1 MPEPGPEYGRGR
13 VRVTRDAAVR
23 ALAAGRRALRDSRSH
38 GPAPSAWRIAVPV
51 VVLGAGVL
59 FSTSAETA
67 QGTDLRAGRR
77 LELTALIAERNQQV
91 RAGEERAAG
100 LRAAVEATTRLR
112 SASDARVAAAQAAAD
127 ALRNPAGLAP
137 VRGPALTV
145 ELNDAPPRPDGQL
158 PPGATVNDI
167 VVHQQDVQAVVNAL
181 WAGGAEA
188 MTIMGQRVISTGAVR
203 CVGNTLLLYG
213 RTYSPPFR
221 VTAIG
226 PVADLRGALDTSGAV
241 AAYRQA
247 AQDFDLG
254 YTVTD
259 EGEKSMPGYTGQVSL
274 PYTTGG
280 TR

>member
-1 MPEPGPEYGRGR
+1 
-13 VRVTRDAAVR
+13 VTRDAVVR
-23 ALAAGRRALRDSRSH
+23 ALAGARRALRGTGAG
-38 GPAPSAWRIAVPV
+38 GPPSPWRLAVPI

-59 FSTSAETA
+59 FATSAETA
-67 QGTDLRAGRR
+67 HGTDLRAGRR
-77 LELTALIAERNQQV
+77 LELTGLIAQRNQQV

-100 LRAAVEATTRLR
+100 LRADVEATTRAQ
-112 SASDARVAAAQAAAD
+112 SVFDARVAAAQAAAD
-127 ALRNPAGLAP
+127 VLRNPAGLGA
-137 VRGPALTV
+137 VRGPAVTV

-167 VVHQQDVQAVVNAL
+167 VVHQQDVQAIVNAL

-226 PVADLRGALDTSGAV
+226 PAADLRGALDASGAV
-241 AAYRQA
+241 RAYRQA
-247 AQDFDLG
+247 VQDFDLG

-259 EGEKSMPGYTGQVSL
+259 EGEIRMPGYTGQVSL